1 MHANIYLLTLALP
14 MATILLVFAMR
25 YGAAVM
31 QARAA
36 QRTATS
42 QQDLMEGLSEIK
54 ARLAAI
60 ETVLKQVG

>member
-1 MHANIYLLTLALP
+1 MHANIYLLTLAIP
-14 MATILLVFAMR
+14 MATIALVFAMR

-36 QRTATS
+36 QRSGAS
-42 QQDLMEGLSEIK
+42 QQDLLDGLSEIK

-60 ETVLKQVG
+60 ETVLKAVD